1 MQYSR
6 RDARV
11 SERQEG
17 NPVAPS
23 AEGGKGIR
31 IVAQMLGPVRF
42 DVSASSAPLLPWQDG
57 RGPHQGTTPSL
68 LLVSTQKKGVQGS
81 GLGLLNPRPI
91 CRVRTFRNLSLCS
104 FLSSL

>member
-42 DVSASSAPLLPWQDG
+42 DVSASSALSFPGKMVEVPTRGQPLHFCLCLP
-57 RGPHQGTTPSL
+57 RR
-68 LLVSTQKKGVQGS
+68 KG
-81 GLGLLNPRPI
+81 
-91 CRVRTFRNLSLCS
+91 FREVVWDS
-104 FLSSL
+104 